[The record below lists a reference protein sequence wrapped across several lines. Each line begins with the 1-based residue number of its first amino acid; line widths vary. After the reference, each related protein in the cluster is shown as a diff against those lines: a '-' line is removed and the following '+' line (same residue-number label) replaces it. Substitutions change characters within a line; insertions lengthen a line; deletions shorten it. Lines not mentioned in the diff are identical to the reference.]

1 MFFMHCLLKNYC
13 FSTILKYVRLRNLIE
28 IYFSS
33 LQYSRTVVIIN
44 PMLDKGRVYPICG
57 RGHGQTQKRFTALEL
72 KTRKELNMQWF
83 ECTCT
88 HSLN

>member
-57 RGHGQTQKRFTALEL
+57 HGQTQKRFTALEL